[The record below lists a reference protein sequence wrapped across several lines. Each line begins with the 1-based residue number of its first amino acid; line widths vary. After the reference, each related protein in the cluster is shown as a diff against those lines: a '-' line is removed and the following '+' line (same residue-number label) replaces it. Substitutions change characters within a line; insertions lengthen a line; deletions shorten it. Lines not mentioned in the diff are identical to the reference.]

1 MRNIRFELPIVL
13 KALDYSTFGSCQCAI
28 CKSVNFHFV
37 SQNSNPL
44 LILQKMNATQ
54 LSRIPTRKKINWA
67 LVSGRDKE
75 RSHRRK
81 PLQHSKMFLPGQPV
95 LESGIYEVIHDK
107 SHREA
112 HEAVMYRDDLFP
124 VCDQCDLKV
133 RFKLIRSAP
142 YIFDDEDFAKE

>member
-1 MRNIRFELPIVL
+1 MGTKNR
-13 KALDYSTFGSCQCAI
+13 KC
-28 CKSVNFHFV
+28 
-37 SQNSNPL
+37 L
-44 LILQKMNATQ
+44 LLLQKMNATH
-54 LSRIPTRKKINWA
+54 LSKTPARKKLNWA
-67 LVSGRDKE
+67 LMSGRDKE

-81 PLQHSKMFLPGQPV
+81 PAHHSRMFLPGQPV

-107 SHREA
+107 GHRQA

>member
-1 MRNIRFELPIVL
+1 MIPKTLAPVTI
-13 KALDYSTFGSCQCAI
+13 T
-28 CKSVNFHFV
+28 
-37 SQNSNPL
+37 P
-44 LILQKMNATQ
+44 KMNATQ
-54 LSRIPTRKKINWA
+54 LSRTPARKKLNWA
-67 LVSGRDKE
+67 LMSGRDKE

-81 PLQHSKMFLPGQPV
+81 PSQHTKMLLPGQPV

-107 SHREA
+107 GHRQA

-124 VCDQCDLKV
+124 ACDHCDLKV

>member
-1 MRNIRFELPIVL
+1 LGITRGTNKIRAKIASACYYY
-13 KALDYSTFGSCQCAI
+13 K
-28 CKSVNFHFV
+28 
-37 SQNSNPL
+37 
-44 LILQKMNATQ
+44 KMNATQ
-54 LSRIPTRKKINWA
+54 FSKSPTRRKINWP

-81 PLQHSKMFLPGQPV
+81 LAQHSTIFLPGQPV

-107 SHREA
+107 GHRQA

>member
-1 MRNIRFELPIVL
+1 
-13 KALDYSTFGSCQCAI
+13 
-28 CKSVNFHFV
+28 
-37 SQNSNPL
+37 
-44 LILQKMNATQ
+44 MNAIQ
-54 LSRIPTRKKINWA
+54 LAKYPARKKPNWA
-67 LVSGRDKE
+67 AASGPDKD

-81 PLQHSKMFLPGQPV
+81 PAQHSSVFLPGQPV

-107 SHREA
+107 GHRQA

-124 VCDQCDLKV
+124 VCDQCDMKV

>member
-1 MRNIRFELPIVL
+1 
-13 KALDYSTFGSCQCAI
+13 
-28 CKSVNFHFV
+28 
-37 SQNSNPL
+37 
-44 LILQKMNATQ
+44 MNATHPYK
-54 LSRIPTRKKINWA
+54 LTLRGKTLWTPSSVGKP
-67 LVSGRDKE
+67 GDKD

-81 PLQHSKMFLPGQPV
+81 SAQHTRMFLPGQPV

-107 SHREA
+107 GHRQA

-124 VCDQCDLKV
+124 ACDQCEMKV

>member
-1 MRNIRFELPIVL
+1 
-13 KALDYSTFGSCQCAI
+13 
-28 CKSVNFHFV
+28 
-37 SQNSNPL
+37 
-44 LILQKMNATQ
+44 MNATQ
-54 LSRIPTRKKINWA
+54 QAKISERKKPFWSSS
-67 LVSGRDKE
+67 SGKDKD

-81 PLQHSKMFLPGQPV
+81 PSQHSSVFLPGQPV

-107 SHREA
+107 GHRLA

-133 RFKLIRSAP
+133 RFKLVRSAP

>member
-1 MRNIRFELPIVL
+1 
-13 KALDYSTFGSCQCAI
+13 
-28 CKSVNFHFV
+28 
-37 SQNSNPL
+37 
-44 LILQKMNATQ
+44 MNATH
-54 LSRIPTRKKINWA
+54 LSKLPARKKSNWA
-67 LVSGRDKE
+67 LVSRRDKD

-81 PLQHSKMFLPGQPV
+81 SSQQHASIFLPGQPV

-107 SHREA
+107 GHRLA